1 MEPLG
6 RKFGIICMC
15 HIPGVV
21 VAIVVV
27 GALDVVVASMV
38 VTSVVLVGSVL
49 GFVVVVT
56 IVLVVSSV
64 VEEMSV
70 VKVHKISVIVT
81 RMHHSTCNDAIHLG
95 VDNAHCV

>member
-1 MEPLG
+1 
-6 RKFGIICMC
+6 MC

-27 GALDVVVASMV
+27 GTLDVVVASMV
-38 VTSVVLVGSVL
+38 VTSVVLVGSVV

-56 IVLVVSSV
+56 TVLVVSSV

-81 RMHHSTCNDAIHLG
+81 SMHHSTCNDAMHLA
-95 VDNAHCV
+95 VDHAHCV